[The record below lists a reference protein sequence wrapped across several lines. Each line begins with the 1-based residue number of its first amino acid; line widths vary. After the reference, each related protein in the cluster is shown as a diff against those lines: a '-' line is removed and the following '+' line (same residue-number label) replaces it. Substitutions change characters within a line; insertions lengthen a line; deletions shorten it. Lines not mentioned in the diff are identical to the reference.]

1 MIIGTHIIVD
11 MYNINNTIF
20 EKVSK
25 KNYNLF
31 NDIIEDIIK
40 NNDATL
46 LSKNVHHFNDN
57 GAFTALYLLAES
69 HLSIHTW
76 PENNF
81 IAIDIFTCGKANTH
95 NISNQLKNFFEPQYV
110 DEKISIRGNKFT

>member
-20 EKVSK
+20 EKISK

-31 NDIIEDIIK
+31 NDIIEDIIQ

-69 HLSIHTW
+69 TTALT
-76 PENNF
+76 
-81 IAIDIFTCGKANTH
+81 
-95 NISNQLKNFFEPQYV
+95 ISVN
-110 DEKISIRGNKFT
+110 S

>member
-11 MYNINNTIF
+11 MYNINNSIF

-25 KNYNLF
+25 KNYDLF
-31 NDIIEDIIK
+31 DIFLEKIII
-40 NNDATL
+40 NNGATL
-46 LSKNVHHFNDN
+46 LNKTIHHFNDN

-81 IAIDIFTCGKANTH
+81 IAIDIFTCGKANTN
-95 NISNQLKNFFEPQYV
+95 NISNELKIFFEAQYV
-110 DEKISIRGNKFT
+110 DEKISIRGNKI